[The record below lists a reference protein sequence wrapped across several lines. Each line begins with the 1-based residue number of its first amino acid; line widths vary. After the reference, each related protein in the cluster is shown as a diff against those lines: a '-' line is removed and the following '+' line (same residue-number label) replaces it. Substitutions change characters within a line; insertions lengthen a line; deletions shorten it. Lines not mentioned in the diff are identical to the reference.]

1 MFGLTALQLIAILLL
16 TEIVALDSGGP
27 QTQVISKPLFVGAVI
42 GALLGDLKQGLFI
55 GGTLKLMSMGIVGLG
70 GASVPNYIITTII
83 TTIVAIQSGE
93 GYEIGLAVGL
103 PVGML
108 FVNLDVLHKIL
119 NGYVMRW
126 SQKSF
131 NEHKFDKGIKVLYL
145 HLVLMSLKYL
155 IPVVVVLI
163 AGQAVTET
171 IVAALPTWLFNGM
184 KVAGKILPVTGMAML
199 LNYMPVK
206 KNFLYLCIGFVM
218 YAYMGVGTLGVA
230 IIGFGLAFKYYFD
243 KTNGFASVQQ
253 TNNTN
258 AGGLED
264 E

>member
-1 MFGLTALQLIAILLL
+1 
-16 TEIVALDSGGP
+16 
-27 QTQVISKPLFVGAVI
+27 
-42 GALLGDLKQGLFI
+42 
-55 GGTLKLMSMGIVGLG
+55 
-70 GASVPNYIITTII
+70 
-83 TTIVAIQSGE
+83 
-93 GYEIGLAVGL
+93 
-103 PVGML
+103 ML